1 MRISDWSSDVC
12 SSDLAELTVAAA
24 HGDHAQLAL
33 ERHEGFEDQ
42 PDGPGLRAERL
53 PGGVGGGTCFGPD
66 AELPLAVVAQSPGL
80 EDARRADR
88 GDRGVEYFARGDIGE
103 LRDRDAGFVEQGLLR
118 QAVLDQGQ
126 DRKRTRLNSSH

>member
-80 EDARRADR
+80 EDALRADR
-88 GDRGVEYFARGDIGE
+88 RSEERRGGKECVSTCS
-103 LRDRDAGFVEQGLLR
+103 
-118 QAVLDQGQ
+118 
-126 DRKRTRLNSSH
+126 TRWAPYT